1 MSNELSSRVA
11 VITGASAGIGLAIAE
26 RLCDAGARVVVNAR
40 RADRLNALCERLNAR
55 RGAGKNTVA
64 LPVVGDAVEADT
76 IQALFHAAE
85 RPANSSPVGF
95 GTPANLVVVNAG
107 RGLAGSLLTSD
118 PAQWEDM
125 IRTNVI
131 GAARLMRTAAE
142 KLTALQSV
150 GEGEAGQSG
159 PWLNAPR
166 DIVVIGSTVG
176 RHLSPFSSMYGSTK
190 FALHSLTEALRRELA
205 PKGVRVSLIE
215 PGIVESEFQSVAGYD
230 PQNFGAFMR
239 KIGPVL
245 QPEDVAR
252 TVEFIVSQP
261 SHVMV
266 ADVLVR
272 PTRQEYP

>member
-11 VITGASAGIGLAIAE
+11 IITGASAGIGLAIAE
-26 RLCDAGARVVVNAR
+26 RLSAAGARVVVNAR
-40 RADRLNALCERLNAR
+40 RADRLHALCDRLNTR
-55 RGAGKNTVA
+55 STTRGTPAATS
-64 LPVVGDAVEADT
+64 VVGDAVDMGT
-76 IQALFHAAE
+76 IHEMFNAAE
-85 RPANSSPVGF
+85 RPAPGGF
-95 GTPANLVVVNAG
+95 GQPADLVVVNAG
-107 RGLAGSLLTSD
+107 RGLAGSLLSSD

-142 KLTALQSV
+142 RLSALQTV
-150 GEGEAGQSG
+150 GEGEAGQGG
-159 PWLNAPR
+159 PWLKSPR